1 MLKSFITYMFF
12 CLVFSSC
19 AFFFN
24 GKQKDNMV
32 ARVFDKY
39 LYMEDVVN
47 IIPSNANG
55 KDSAMIVKKY
65 INNWVKLN
73 LLIHQAESNLEGD
86 SIQKEIEK
94 QLLNYRNSLITYAF
108 EKELVSQ
115 KLDTIVNE
123 AEIENYYKKH
133 PQNFE
138 LKDNI
143 IKVLYV
149 KVKKNAP
156 NLKKVQDWYKSNK
169 VEDIKKLE
177 DYCHQF
183 AENFY
188 ADDQNWLLFDDLLKE
203 IPIKTY
209 NKEQFL
215 QNNRLVE
222 VQDSAYIYFLNIKGF
237 KIKDSTSPLNFERDN
252 IKNIILNKRKL
263 ELIDSMNKGIYDN
276 GLKNKSFEIY

>member
-1 MLKSFITYMFF
+1 MFF

-55 KDSAMIVKKY
+55 KDSSMIVKKY

-115 KLDTIVNE
+115 KLDTIVNK

-263 ELIDSMNKGIYDN
+263 ELIDSMNKHLNNLGIIYN
-276 GLKNKSFEIY
+276 YIIKKNI

>member
-1 MLKSFITYMFF
+1 MLI
-12 CLVFSSC
+12 CLMLASCSYFS
-19 AFFFN
+19 
-24 GKQKDNMV
+24 KDEQKESAV
-32 ARVFDKY
+32 ARVYDKY
-39 LYMEDVVN
+39 LYLEDVVN
-47 IIPSNANG
+47 IVPTNANA
-55 KDSAMIVKKY
+55 KDSAMIVKNY

-86 SIQKEIEK
+86 SIQKEIDK
-94 QLLNYRNSLITYAF
+94 QLVNYRNSLITYAY

-115 KLDTIVNE
+115 KLDTIVSD
-123 AEIENYYKKH
+123 AVIEEYYKGH

-156 NLKKVQDWYKSNK
+156 NLKKVQDWYKSSK
-169 VEDIKKLE
+169 DEDIKKLE
-177 DYCHQF
+177 DYSHQF

-222 VQDSAYIYFLNIKGF
+222 VQDSAYIYFVNIKGF
-237 KIKDSTSPLNFERDN
+237 KIKDSVSPLSFEKDN

-263 ELIDSMNKGIYDN
+263 ELIDSMNKDIYDN
-276 GLKNKSFEIY
+276 ALKNKNFEIY